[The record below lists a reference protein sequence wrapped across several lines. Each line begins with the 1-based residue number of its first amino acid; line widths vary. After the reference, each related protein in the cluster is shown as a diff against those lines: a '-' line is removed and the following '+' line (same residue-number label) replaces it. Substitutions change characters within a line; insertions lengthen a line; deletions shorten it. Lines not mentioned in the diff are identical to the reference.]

1 MQLALL
7 GLNSQTLAL
16 LRSAVEAGHALTV
29 AADVEEAAHQIAALA
44 PAARLNEPWES
55 LLIGDRAD
63 LVLVAGPPQDRAW
76 NESEI
81 DRLRKLVQ
89 EGLPVLLAPPLVE
102 VNLAY
107 ELEMIRRE
115 RGGLILTASPAWS
128 HPGVERL
135 RHLVDDSTAAGL
147 GALEQIVFERRI
159 SDRSRP
165 AVLAAFVQDA
175 AILRRLLGAIKTVN
189 ATGGPASEYRDPM
202 AGGPKPVKPLS
213 SVAVHL
219 TGTSPFSARWSI
231 APPANDLQASLLV
244 EGALGRAQLD
254 LFGGGRADEFVLQTP
269 AGERQ
274 EQLAVDE
281 GQFWASLETA
291 LQRHSAATLEAQR
304 DWHTTLSPPWIDVC
318 HDLEAA
324 EAIDRSLIRGRT
336 VNVTTDEPSEEEA
349 FKGIMAAGGCL
360 TLVVSLGLFLLAGA
374 VEALQLPIRDLP
386 VWRFSPLLPL
396 APIVLFLLLQLF
408 RLAVPPRRS

>member
-1 MQLALL
+1 
-7 GLNSQTLAL
+7 
-16 LRSAVEAGHALTV
+16 
-29 AADVEEAAHQIAALA
+29 
-44 PAARLNEPWES
+44 
-55 LLIGDRAD
+55 
-63 LVLVAGPPQDRAW
+63 
-76 NESEI
+76 
-81 DRLRKLVQ
+81 
-89 EGLPVLLAPPLVE
+89 
-102 VNLAY
+102 
-107 ELEMIRRE
+107 
-115 RGGLILTASPAWS
+115 
-128 HPGVERL
+128 
-135 RHLVDDSTAAGL
+135 
-147 GALEQIVFERRI
+147 
-159 SDRSRP
+159 
-165 AVLAAFVQDA
+165 
-175 AILRRLLGAIKTVN
+175 
-189 ATGGPASEYRDPM
+189 M